1 MKEGITQHDVFSAA
15 EQLLANGD
23 NPSIRNVRNQIGRGS
38 MTTISKHMAEWD
50 RQKKTIDETAVDVS
64 STFTGAV
71 KAELIRVVQAQRNL
85 TAERL
90 ILLEEN
96 ITDLQQA
103 ASDLESQN
111 LYLQQEIAELGSE
124 RDKATG
130 KASQLAS
137 DLQAAKQRLEI
148 VQKEAEQ
155 ARSNE
160 DKERYL
166 SASLKEHVTSL
177 ENELARLRSGIH
189 RENEQ
194 RVVAE
199 KNVAIFESKL
209 AAATELVTKSD
220 SRIAGLE
227 DRLAA
232 TSDSLHKVQA
242 ELTTALRQLQ
252 DASSRA
258 ERAERDAEA
267 LLVRLTHLE
276 SLTTNLKLTSAV

>member
-1 MKEGITQHDVFSAA
+1 MKEGITQHDVFSAT
-15 EQLLANGD
+15 EQLLAAGV

-38 MTTISKHMAEWD
+38 LTTISKHMAEWD
-50 RQKKTIDETAVDVS
+50 RQKKTIDETAVEVS

-85 TAERL
+85 TGERL

-166 SASLKEHVTSL
+166 SATLKEHVASL
-177 ENELARLRSGIH
+177 ENEVARLRSGFQS
-189 RENEQ
+189 ENEH